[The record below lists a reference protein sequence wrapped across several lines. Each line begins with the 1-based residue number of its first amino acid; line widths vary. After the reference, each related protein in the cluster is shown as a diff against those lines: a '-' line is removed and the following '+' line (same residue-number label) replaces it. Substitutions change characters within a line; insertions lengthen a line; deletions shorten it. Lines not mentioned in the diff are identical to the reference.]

1 MISPTLDFLTP
12 FGLMIENVC
21 SIAMFPPGG
30 IDFEPCTFRRC
41 RGQTAR
47 FLTFRNQIKKG
58 FGGGLLKNKKPL
70 FAVECK
76 TGEKSLSKSITYFCE
91 RTNIPKFYQVHRGQ
105 KHHSYSDKIQ
115 LLPFSEFCKLE
126 NLV

>member
-1 MISPTLDFLTP
+1 
-12 FGLMIENVC
+12 MIENVC

-58 FGGGLLKNKKPL
+58 FGGGLLKNKKPHFQNEAL
-70 FAVECK
+70 YFA
-76 TGEKSLSKSITYFCE
+76 Y
-91 RTNIPKFYQVHRGQ
+91 
-105 KHHSYSDKIQ
+105 IQ
-115 LLPFSEFCKLE
+115 FRPDSTQS
-126 NLV
+126 